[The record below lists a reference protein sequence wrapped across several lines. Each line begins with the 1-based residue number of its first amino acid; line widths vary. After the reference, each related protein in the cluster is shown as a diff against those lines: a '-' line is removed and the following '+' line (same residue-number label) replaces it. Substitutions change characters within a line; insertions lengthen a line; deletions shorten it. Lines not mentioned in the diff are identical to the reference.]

1 MNERGWLWAPCRVFG
16 FLAAS
21 GCLSVLCN
29 SGERF
34 PFSLSLCLPLFTTV
48 RPRLCRSRH
57 LSSPSCRSPSG
68 ASSRCHRR
76 TPASAPTLASQTVS
90 MAPLHAAGRKRWMN
104 TATRCTS
111 ATILTRRYRPVGLH
125 LLSLL
130 WWLLGRLLNK
140 DILGMING
148 SISYLSAH
156 L

>member
-1 MNERGWLWAPCRVFG
+1 MQFQTLISVRERGWLWAPCRVFG

-34 PFSLSLCLPLFTTV
+34 LLSLSFSLSFCLPLFTTV

-68 ASSRCHRR
+68 ASSRCRQR

-90 MAPLHAAGRKRWMN
+90 MVPRRAAGRRRWMN

-111 ATILTRRYRPVGLH
+111 ATILTRRYQPVGLH
-125 LLSLL
+125 LLSPYCGGF
-130 WWLLGRLLNK
+130 WEGF
-140 DILGMING
+140 
-148 SISYLSAH
+148 
-156 L
+156 